1 MSEINKENIDRLVE
15 RKKKLEAR
23 IQLLNN
29 RKAKEE
35 RKKDTRRKILAGAYM
50 IKLLGNDLSRVAQ
63 KLEEAGILKDKDRHL
78 FVNTKNN

>member
-1 MSEINKENIDRLVE
+1 MSEVKKENIDRLVE

-35 RKKDTRRKILAGAYM
+35 RKKDTRRKILAGVYM

-63 KLEEAGILKDKDRHL
+63 KLEEAGILKEKDKNL
-78 FVNTKNN
+78 FKNN